1 MWSLFSAHS
10 CGGATR
16 LMHITGKARACTWE
30 QGTLLRTQRAAG
42 EGGRARLSAGPRRAA
57 QDAAKMEA
65 WAGGLGGAEALKP
78 AEDGDEV
85 QKGLA
90 GIAARAAAGDWL
102 YTKFFAIGLFRLL
115 ELTGAKDPKA
125 LEALVRAVG
134 APPDN
139 VNRDL
144 MTYKVRA
151 PPGGAARRVRRSG
164 SGSAAGECGRRG
176 RQTLFSPVKSVGGG
190 SCALAVLHGVQRKMR
205 TCSLTGDA
213 CFRAAV

>member
-1 MWSLFSAHS
+1 
-10 CGGATR
+10 
-16 LMHITGKARACTWE
+16 
-30 QGTLLRTQRAAG
+30 
-42 EGGRARLSAGPRRAA
+42 
-57 QDAAKMEA
+57 MEA

-102 YTKFFAIGLFRLL
+102 YIKFFAIGLFRLL

>member
-1 MWSLFSAHS
+1 LLTGRKLTGSTSNCALRREERSNVWGPASALCRPAASELASTAPAVYEEPVGSATGERCRAHRGS
-10 CGGATR
+10 QQRGG
-16 LMHITGKARACTWE
+16 G
-30 QGTLLRTQRAAG
+30 Q
-42 EGGRARLSAGPRRAA
+42 LSARPRRAA

-151 PPGGAARRVRRSG
+151 PGARARGAAEEAGRHH
-164 SGSAAGECGRRG
+164 SA
-176 RQTLFSPVKSVGGG
+176 Q
-190 SCALAVLHGVQRKMR
+190 
-205 TCSLTGDA
+205 
-213 CFRAAV
+213 